1 MAKRIVMLSFSQEA
15 IREPI
20 ICNFGQHF
28 NLTTNIRRADISEDK
43 GWAVVELEGEEKD
56 IEQGIDWATSKG
68 VRVDPVTEDIA
79 EG

>member
-1 MAKRIVMLSFSQEA
+1 MAKQIVMFTFSQEA
-15 IREPI
+15 IQEPI
-20 ICNFGQHF
+20 IYNFGQQF
-28 NLTTNIRRADISEDK
+28 NLTTNIRSADISQDK